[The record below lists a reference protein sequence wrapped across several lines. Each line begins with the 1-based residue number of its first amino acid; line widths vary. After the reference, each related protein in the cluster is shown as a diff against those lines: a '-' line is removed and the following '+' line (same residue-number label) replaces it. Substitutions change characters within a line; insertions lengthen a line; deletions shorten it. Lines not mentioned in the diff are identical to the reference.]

1 MYLTCV
7 KIDQIIILA
16 HVCQCYHMHN
26 LTHYICI
33 FIKPQ
38 LMAERQQVTREKE
51 QLQQELQAANTR
63 RDESQEQVQ
72 QLQQRVSDIIL
83 TLSNG
88 YSCVIVLIP
97 SAVSHDDK

>member
-1 MYLTCV
+1 M
-7 KIDQIIILA
+7 I
-16 HVCQCYHMHN
+16 
-26 LTHYICI
+26 
-33 FIKPQ
+33 
-38 LMAERQQVTREKE
+38 EKA

-72 QLQQRVSDIIL
+72 HLQQRVSDIIL

>member
-16 HVCQCYHMHN
+16 HVCQCHHMHK
-26 LTHYICI
+26 THYICI

-38 LMAERQQVTREKE
+38 LMAERQQVTRERE

-63 RDESQEQVQ
+63 CDESQEQVQ

>member
-1 MYLTCV
+1 MTE
-7 KIDQIIILA
+7 K
-16 HVCQCYHMHN
+16 
-26 LTHYICI
+26 
-33 FIKPQ
+33 KQ
-38 LMAERQQVTREKE
+38 LMTEKA
-51 QLQQELQAANTR
+51 QLQQELYVANTR
-63 RDESQEQVQ
+63 QDQSQEQVQ

>member
-1 MYLTCV
+1 
-7 KIDQIIILA
+7 
-16 HVCQCYHMHN
+16 
-26 LTHYICI
+26 
-33 FIKPQ
+33 
-38 LMAERQQVTREKE
+38 MAEQQQATREKE
-51 QLQQELQAANTR
+51 QLQQELQAANAR